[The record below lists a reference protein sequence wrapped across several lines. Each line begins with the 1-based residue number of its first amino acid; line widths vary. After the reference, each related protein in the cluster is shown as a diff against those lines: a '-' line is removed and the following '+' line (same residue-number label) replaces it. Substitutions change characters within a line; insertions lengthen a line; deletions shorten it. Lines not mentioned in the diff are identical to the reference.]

1 MSDNQLLLERVAR
14 LYERHE
20 SGRREPFNVF
30 SALRSES
37 DEVNLHSRFLHALLD
52 YRKSPE
58 AERENLKDFLQH
70 VVEKEFDERGA
81 KVERERDNIDILI
94 SNADSKQAVVIENKI
109 WAEDQPKQLQRYH
122 ETLQKKGYSDSDI
135 HLLYMT
141 LHGDEPS
148 EDSVGDL
155 GYETIS
161 YKDDLLP
168 WLERCQKRAYAE
180 PELRESV
187 AQYRQLVRKLTGTDL
202 TEEYMSALK
211 KLLLQGNNLVL
222 AHDLGEAKL
231 EVYIELLQKL
241 WCEIDVALRE
251 EISDLPDKANKDSD
265 LSPDG
270 MIVSPDRIRKLVE
283 GKKNAMWHG
292 LYYPFV
298 DRGAASLGVEIGNS
312 ILFGVRCHEDH
323 KKERVKLEK
332 ALSEI
337 VSNEKPTQWWPWFK
351 YANGDLNLKRP
362 TRENLELLSK
372 DDGRRNYAQGIAQG
386 LKEVWERVKTTGLAR

>member
-1 MSDNQLLLERVAR
+1 MNDYQSLLGQVALHER
-14 LYERHE
+14 YEA
-20 SGRREPFNVF
+20 GRRKPFNVF
-30 SALRSES
+30 SVLRRES

-70 VVEKEFDERGA
+70 VAGEEFEEEGA
-81 KVERERDNIDILI
+81 KVERERYKIDILI
-94 SNADSKQAVVIENKI
+94 RSADSAQAVGIENKI
-109 WAEDQPKQLQRYH
+109 WAGDQPQQLRRYH
-122 ETLQKKGYSDSDI
+122 KKLQEEGYGNI
-135 HLLYMT
+135 HLLYLT
-141 LHGDEPS
+141 LHGNEPS
-148 EDSVGDL
+148 EDSVGKLD
-155 GYETIS
+155 YETIS

-168 WLERCQKRAYAE
+168 WLERCQRRAYDE

-187 AQYRQLVRKLTGTDL
+187 SQYRQVIRKLTGTDL